1 MIVDIPDTCGN
12 YLKNINSNCFYLY
25 KRFASISQIQAI
37 VRAKSMISKK
47 ATNNKFINSCVF
59 RELIFASAEA
69 AELPVEVYINRL
81 ISDKNFVSPSL
92 SREKITI
99 VKLRV
104 LLFHL
109 EKELEKT
116 QSSLV
121 KIQQFQQKYS
131 LSSSLQVQIQK
142 RLKLVEEMIEKM
154 QRLRLNLNYYLE

>member
-1 MIVDIPDTCGN
+1 
-12 YLKNINSNCFYLY
+12 
-25 KRFASISQIQAI
+25 
-37 VRAKSMISKK
+37 MISKK
-47 ATNNKFINSCVF
+47 ATNNKFINTCVF

-69 AELPVEVYINRL
+69 AELPVDVYVNRL
-81 ISDKNFVSPSL
+81 VSDQNFVSPSL

-116 QSSLV
+116 KLSLV

-131 LSSSLQVQIQK
+131 LNSSLQVQVQK
-142 RLKLVEEMIEKM
+142 RLKLVEGILEKM
-154 QRLRLNLNYYLE
+154 QKLRLNLNYYLE